1 VIKAS
6 RKMSNIDL
14 ANEDNE
20 ILLFIYNSFN
30 NNEIFIKIKCI
41 KAVSFENAKSK
52 ITNELLKKFFF
63 KI

>member
-1 VIKAS
+1 
-6 RKMSNIDL
+6 MSNIDL

-41 KAVSFENAKSK
+41 KAVSFENAKK
-52 ITNELLKKFFF
+52 
-63 KI
+63 